1 MEFGAFLGNPAV
13 KESLSALAEGGKFP
27 HAVILEGPPGS
38 GKRMLAGILA
48 QYLVCRGEEKRPC
61 GECIPCRKAA
71 RGVHPDISV
80 VSGGGGSRSF
90 HVEDIRRVIGGA
102 YILPNEAER
111 KVFLLEEAQN
121 MSVQAQNALLK
132 VLEEP
137 PAYVVFILTC
147 EAASQLLYTIQSRAA
162 VFTLGEISEDDAVK
176 AVKRA
181 LPDTPEEEIR
191 AAARIFGGCV
201 GKIMEACR
209 DESLQAASE
218 RASRL
223 GEAVLSRREYRILA
237 ALGPFEKDKN
247 LLRDSLQI
255 LSHRLRE
262 ANVLCAGAAGH
273 RADGLCRRLGTE
285 LTQEQI
291 LGLIGALEDAAAGI
305 DRNANQTLLLS
316 LLCRKLYRAAVLK

>member
-1 MEFGAFLGNPAV
+1 M
-13 KESLSALAEGGKFP
+13 
-27 HAVILEGPPGS
+27 
-38 GKRMLAGILA
+38 
-48 QYLVCRGEEKRPC
+48 
-61 GECIPCRKAA
+61 
-71 RGVHPDISV
+71 
-80 VSGGGGSRSF
+80 
-90 HVEDIRRVIGGA
+90 
-102 YILPNEAER
+102 
-111 KVFLLEEAQN
+111 
-121 MSVQAQNALLK
+121 
-132 VLEEP
+132 
-137 PAYVVFILTC
+137 
-147 EAASQLLYTIQSRAA
+147 
-162 VFTLGEISEDDAVK
+162 K

-273 RADGLCRRLGTE
+273 GADGLCRRLGTE

-316 LLCRKLYRAAVLK
+316 LLCRRLYRAAVLK